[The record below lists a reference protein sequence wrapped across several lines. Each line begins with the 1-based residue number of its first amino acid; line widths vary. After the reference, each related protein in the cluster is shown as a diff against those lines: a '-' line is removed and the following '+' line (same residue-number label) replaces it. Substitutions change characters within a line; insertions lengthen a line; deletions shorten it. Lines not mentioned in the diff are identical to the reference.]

1 MCIGYDLASEEYV
14 QRVRRIFNAD
24 SSPAVGVR
32 IVQICIHTDVRDHLK

>member
-1 MCIGYDLASEEYV
+1 MCLAMCIGYDLASEEYV

-32 IVQICIHTDVRDHLK
+32 TVQSIHADV